1 MLKTRNW
8 TKTLL
13 TFMLCL
19 LPLFA
24 GQAHANE
31 GKASAEGGG
40 LTMPLEPFVVNLMSF
55 DRYLQVSITLQVAKP
70 EVNEKIKAI
79 MPVVRHQ
86 LLMLLS
92 SKESQ
97 QITNADGKHELI
109 LQIKEKINDA
119 LDVKERE
126 GVTDVFFVN
135 FVIQ

>member
-24 GQAHANE
+24 GQAYANE